1 MAKKPPFEKVKAEYR
16 NLFAGASVRASGK
29 PEVRAVARRI
39 IDNRPRY
46 AAVSKATGVPWFV
59 IGLLHN
65 MECSLSFEKHLHNG
79 DRLADKEGNRLKTQ
93 RKPRGRGPFGSWE
106 ESAADAL
113 RIDGLDKVDW
123 SKDVVERIAYMAETF
138 NGWGYRNESIHIPS
152 PYLWS
157 MTTAYEKGKY
167 IEDGVYSPVAVSQ
180 QAGVMAILKSLI
192 ELLPGEIA
200 KVPTKDAE
208 VAFPKAVPPVAP
220 TPSVT
225 KEAAKSK
232 SVRLLVP
239 TIFGWAADAFFGV
252 GSWISDRF
260 GDVVSI
266 LKTAASESDDTIAP
280 FVSLGESLHL
290 NIGRIAI
297 WITIATLVIVAIRHV
312 NDKVALAAAT
322 AEPAEEEAA

>member
-39 IDNRPRY
+39 IENRPRY
-46 AAVSKATGVPWFV
+46 DAVSKATGVPWFV

-79 DRLADKEGNRLKTQ
+79 DPLGKATVRVPK
-93 RKPRGRGPFGSWE
+93 GRGPFETWE

-113 RIDGLDKVDW
+113 RLDGLDKVDW
-123 SKDVVERIAYMAETF
+123 SRDVIERVAYMAETM
-138 NGWGYRNESIHIPS
+138 NGFGYRGKGIPS

-167 IEDGVYSPVAVSQ
+167 VSDGVYSPIAVSQ
-180 QAGVMAILKSLI
+180 QAGVMAVLKLLL
-192 ELLPGEIA
+192 ELAPGQIA
-200 KVPTKDAE
+200 AVAPAKEAE

-220 TPSVT
+220 APSVA

-252 GSWISDRF
+252 GSWISERF

-266 LKTAASESDDTIAP
+266 LKTAASESDDAIAP
-280 FVSLGESLHL
+280 FVSMGEALHL
-290 NIGRIAI
+290 NIGKIAI
-297 WITIATLVIVAIRHV
+297 WITIATLAVVAIRHV
-312 NDKVALAAAT
+312 KDKVALAAAT
-322 AEPAEEEAA
+322 TEPAEDEAS